1 VIKITKSKA
10 VIIIFILFCI
20 LLSGCWSKREL
31 NELAIV
37 VGAGIDKVDN
47 GFEVSVQ
54 IVNPSE
60 ISSQKPSSS
69 QATVIT
75 YHATGESIFE
85 AIRKLTTIT
94 PRKAYFAH
102 LQVLILGDRL
112 AIEGINDVI
121 DLFVRDPEARN
132 DFVVLVSHES
142 SAKEILNVLTPI
154 EKIPANKMLYSLQGT
169 EKAWGSTLSI
179 NIDELA
185 TIINSEKKSAVLPV
199 IEIQGDKQLG
209 PEKKNVEKIETSAI
223 LKYIGLS
230 VFKQDKLVG
239 FLTEEDSKS
248 FNFLNDNIKSTV
260 IVLTCPKAGKLTTEI
275 TDSTTKI
282 KGTFKNNTPRIDI
295 NIHIDQNVGEVQ
307 CDIDLNVSKTT
318 EYINKKAA
326 QTIKSQIK
334 KMITTIQQSYSSD
347 IVGFGEVLYREDYKA
362 WKNIKD
368 DWSTIFPE
376 LEVEIEVYVNTNSVG
391 TVNNWRS

>member
-1 VIKITKSKA
+1 ML
-10 VIIIFILFCI
+10 IFISFCI

-37 VGAGIDKVDN
+37 VAAGIDKVDN

-75 YHATGESIFE
+75 YHSTGVSIFE

-112 AIEGINDVI
+112 ATEGINDVL
-121 DLFVRDPEARN
+121 DLFVRDPETRN
-132 DFVVLVSHES
+132 DFVVVVSRES
-142 SAKEILNVLTPI
+142 PAKEILNVLTPI
-154 EKIPANKMLYSLQGT
+154 EKIPANKIVNSLQGT
-169 EKAWGSTLSI
+169 EKAWGSTLSV
-179 NIDELA
+179 NVDELA
-185 TIINSEKKSAVLPV
+185 TVINSERKSAVLPV

-209 PEKKNVEKIETSAI
+209 LEKSNVEKVETPAI
-223 LKYIGLS
+223 LKYVGLA
-230 VFKQDKLVG
+230 VFKQDRLIGV
-239 FLTEEDSKS
+239 LSEEESKS

-260 IVLTCPKAGKLTTEI
+260 VVFSCPTTGKLTTEI
-275 TDSTTKI
+275 TESTAKI
-282 KGTFKNNTPRIDI
+282 KGKYKNNTPKINI

-307 CDIDLNVSKTT
+307 CDLNLTDSKTI

-326 QTIKSQIK
+326 QTIKSQIEET
-334 KMITTIQQSYSSD
+334 ITTIQQSYKSD
-347 IVGFGEVLYREDYKA
+347 IVGFGELLYRENYKK
-362 WKNIKD
+362 WKIVKD

-376 LEVEIEVYVNTNSVG
+376 LEVEVEVYVNTSSVG
-391 TVNNWRS
+391 TVNNWRSKK